1 MPTRTPRPGP
11 KPPSPP
17 QGTPPP
23 MRIGTGVE
31 QAETLGWRLKAG
43 RMDFSQK
50 HRGTLRRGAS
60 WHRWG
65 QTPSGRAGSSQMPVA
80 RAIHAA
86 SSPRLLPL
94 QRYEVTRRGRGK
106 VPVTHRQ
113 IPAAREDTRP
123 TARNVGGRERP
134 ALDRAR
140 QRGRCRPESFFL
152 RALAASREPH
162 FPLRVFQQKREA
174 GLTPDLPVNATATAY
189 WRVRKNPAAP
199 LGLTVYGLVAP
210 LTSV

>member
-43 RMDFSQK
+43 RLDFSQK

-80 RAIHAA
+80 SFHPA

-152 RALAASREPH
+152 RALAPSH
-162 FPLRVFQQKREA
+162 KKREA
-174 GLTPDLPVNATATAY
+174 RLSPDLPVIGTVTAY